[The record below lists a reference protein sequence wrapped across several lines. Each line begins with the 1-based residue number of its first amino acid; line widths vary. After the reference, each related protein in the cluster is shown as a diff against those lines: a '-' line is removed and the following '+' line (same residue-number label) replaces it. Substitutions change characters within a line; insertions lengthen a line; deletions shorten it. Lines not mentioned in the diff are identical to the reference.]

1 MNLIFLGP
9 PGAGKG
15 THAEVLSKEKGL
27 AHLAA
32 GDILR
37 RNIKEGTKLG
47 AQAKDIMARGELV
60 PDTLVNNMMF
70 DEIKSLRAKGAKG
83 FILDGY
89 PRTIGQA
96 EELEKFLA
104 KEKMMIT
111 AAINFDASEG
121 VVVDRLS
128 GRRLC
133 GISGK
138 IYHVKNMPPKKD
150 GICDCHGQPLIIRKD
165 DEPETIRKRLKV
177 YHESTKP
184 LIDFYRNKKLLCDV
198 KADGDAALVQK
209 DLEKLFEKIKQPA

>member
-15 THAEVLSKEKGL
+15 THAKMLCEKYGIL
-27 AHLAA
+27 QLAA

-47 AQAKDIMARGELV
+47 ALAKDVIARGELV
-60 PDTLVNNMMF
+60 SDDLVNKMMF
-70 DEIKSLRAKGAKG
+70 EEILSLKIAKG

-96 EELEKFLA
+96 EALEKFLRD
-104 KEKMMIT
+104 EKI
-111 AAINFDASEG
+111 ALNAVVNFDASEA
-121 VVVDRLS
+121 VLVDRLG

-133 GISGK
+133 AVSGK
-138 IYHVKNMPPKKD
+138 IYHVRNMPPKKE
-150 GICDCHGQPLIIRKD
+150 GVCDCHGQPLVTRKD
-165 DEPETIRKRLKV
+165 DEPATILNRLKV

-184 LIDFYRNKKLLCDV
+184 LIEFYRKKGLLHDV
-198 KADGDAALVQK
+198 PAEGDAPSVQEA
-209 DLEKLFEKIKQPA
+209 LEKLFEKIR

>member
-15 THAEVLSKEKGL
+15 THAEMLSKTRGL

-37 RNIKEGTKLG
+37 RNIKEGTNLG
-47 AQAKDIMARGELV
+47 MQAKDIMARGELV
-60 PDTLVNNMMF
+60 PDMLVNNMMF
-70 DEIKSLRAKGAKG
+70 AEIRALKSAATKG

-96 EELEKFLA
+96 EELGKFLES
-104 KEKMMIT
+104 EKMALT
-111 AAINFDASEG
+111 AVINFDASDA
-121 VVVDRLS
+121 VVVERLS

-133 GISGK
+133 PVDGK
-138 IYHVKNMPPKKD
+138 IYHIKNMPPKKE
-150 GICDCHGQPLIIRKD
+150 GICDCHGQPLITRKD
-165 DEPETIRKRLKV
+165 DQPETIRKRLAV

-184 LIDFYRNKKLLCDV
+184 LIDYYAKTGLLHNVPADADAPSVQKLLE
-198 KADGDAALVQK
+198 Q
-209 DLEKLFEKIKQPA
+209 LFEKIS